1 MTSVL
6 VNGLRRGPGEEAYRA
21 LVGHT
26 FTCPTCR
33 AGAPCIAEVRLGRE
47 WKKARCS

>member
-6 VNGLRRGPGEEAYRA
+6 VKPIRPGRGEEAYRA

-26 FTCPTCR
+26 FTCTTCR
-33 AGAPCIAEVRLGRE
+33 AGASCMTAVRLSRA